1 VANYVT
7 FLRAAGDREL
17 ALLGIL
23 GLALITGFVTK
34 NLTDDFFYRS
44 NAKEFYVLNAMVIGY
59 GTRLKRRPR

>member
-1 VANYVT
+1 VAKKKSPVSEEDSHGVWR
-7 FLRAAGDREL
+7 FDV
-17 ALLGIL
+17 
-23 GLALITGFVTK
+23 ALITGFVTK